1 MPAVDPSHLLRDPSD
16 AFPGRAWCT
25 RSSRRSNQAPGSR
38 RLYREHGERLWR
50 SIFLFAG
57 DREVASDAVIE
68 AFAQAIARGDA
79 IRSPLEWVTKAAFR
93 IAAGELAGRRRS
105 PIVLGQI
112 VDEVA
117 CDPDEPG
124 FPLREQLMRLSPKQ
138 RAAVILFDVE
148 GYSSSSASTR
158 RRTPSSRVGRSRPT
172 SWAPRATGYG
182 SRAPTADR

>member
-1 MPAVDPSHLLRDPSD
+1 MVHEALASIE
-16 AFPGRAWCT
+16 PGAGYE
-25 RSSRRSNQAPGSR
+25 A
-38 RLYREHGERLWR
+38 LYREHGERLWR
-50 SIFLFAG
+50 SIFLFSG
-57 DREVASDAVIE
+57 DREVANDAVIE

-105 PIVLGQI
+105 PIVFGQT

-124 FPLREQLMRLSPKQ
+124 LPLREHLLRLSPKQ

-148 GYSSSSASTR
+148 GYSSKEVADLIGSTASAVGVHLHRAHR
-158 RRTPSSRVGRSRPT
+158 RL
-172 SWAPRATGYG
+172 RAMLKEDED
-182 SRAPTADR
+182 A